1 MLPKPHE
8 CRECPLWGDGEGFVP
23 DEIVDAPVLILA
35 QNPGADEEAGMK
47 VTGHEYAGR
56 RRVPVKEPYPRGPAP
71 LIGETG
77 YQMEQDYFPVA
88 GLERGSV
95 SLANVLKCR
104 QLVTDA
110 RGLKKRTND
119 LPTGK
124 ILAQAVA
131 HCTMAHLRVPE
142 STTLI
147 VAMGALSAKFL
158 GCPGSVSAWRGFTW
172 REQ

>member
-8 CRECPLWGDGEGFVP
+8 CCGCPLAGDMQGFVP

-35 QNPGADEEAGMK
+35 QGPGADEEAGMK
-47 VTGHEYAGR
+47 VVGHEYAGR
-56 RRVPVKEPYPRGPAP
+56 RRVAVKEPYPRGPAP

-77 YQMEQDYFPVA
+77 HQMEQDYFPVA
-88 GLERGSV
+88 GLERGKV

-104 QLVTDA
+104 QIV
-110 RGLKKRTND
+110 GGKRTND

-124 ILAQAVA
+124 ILARAVE
-131 HCTMAHLRVPE
+131 HCTAAHLRIPE
-142 STTLI
+142 HTKLI

-158 GCPGSVSAWRGFTW
+158 GCPGSVSAWRGFTFQ
-172 REQ
+172 RRMP